1 MKKIIIWDNKDLKRV
16 YENLIYEIYYNV
28 KTKTII
34 ICEPMQVEHFIK
46 FKKMLRNS
54 VYEIKNIVIQ

>member
-1 MKKIIIWDNKDLKRV
+1 MKKITIWDNKDLKRV
-16 YENLIYEIYYNV
+16 YENLNYEIYYND

-34 ICEPMQVEHFIK
+34 IYGPMQVEHFIN

-54 VYEIKNIVIQ
+54 VYEIKNIILQ